1 MSYGLEVEP
10 LDLGADVRGI
20 GLELTET
27 AETREPA
34 RGSEAARAWSRIL
47 RSVAGNEPLVL
58 DFFSHLERV
67 KQYCETHNIETREA
81 AARCVVISTPAE
93 DVLAGVIER
102 FEGETFGARAGA
114 RALSGD
120 AKVENEISRRG
131 VDAYQ
136 AAFQEYYFCA
146 VCSFEDASLTILS
159 KTLWASEVIR
169 RVKPALAGLAVEVRL
184 PV

>member
-1 MSYGLEVEP
+1 MNYGLEVEP
-10 LDLGADVRGI
+10 LDLGEDVRAI

-27 AETREPA
+27 DETREPA

-47 RSVAGNEPLVL
+47 RSVAGDEPLVL
-58 DFFSHLERV
+58 DFFSHLDRV
-67 KQYCETHNIETREA
+67 KQYCAIHHIELREA
-81 AARCVVISTPAE
+81 AARCVVLTVPAE
-93 DVLAGVIER
+93 DLLTGVIER

-114 RALSGD
+114 RAVSGD
-120 AKVENEISRRG
+120 AEVENELSRRG
-131 VDAYQ
+131 ADAYH

>member
-1 MSYGLEVEP
+1 LNYGLEVEP
-10 LDLGADVRGI
+10 LDLGADVRAI

-27 AETREPA
+27 DETREPA

-47 RSVAGNEPLVL
+47 RSVAGEEPLVL
-58 DFFSHLERV
+58 DFFSHLDRV
-67 KQYCETHNIETREA
+67 KQYCATHNIEVREA
-81 AARCVVISTPAE
+81 AARCVVMRAPTE

-114 RALSGD
+114 RVASGD
-120 AKVENEISRRG
+120 TAVENEISRRG
-131 VDAYQ
+131 VDAYH
-136 AAFQEYYFCA
+136 AAFPEYFFCA

-159 KTLWASEVIR
+159 KALWASEVIR